1 MLTNDDDVSER
12 SNGQER
18 LDGYAHSGPTAGIVQ
33 TIEILS
39 SAVYIYSFQVM
50 IFDDIMRILLAS
62 SEGLKPQM
70 LKWDGWWLI
79 C

>member
-12 SNGQER
+12 SHRQKR
-18 LDGYAHSGPTAGIVQ
+18 LDRYAHSGPTAGIVQ
-33 TIEILS
+33 TIEILG
-39 SAVYIYSFQVM
+39 SAVYIYSFQATN
-50 IFDDIMRILLAS
+50 FDGIMRILLAI

-70 LKWDGWWLI
+70 LKWHGWRLT